1 VKDPVASCRL
11 PVASAGEASVT
22 DETALNNAMLYCPN
36 CSEKLRDRGCKLRCP
51 RCHYY
56 MSCSDYV

>member
-1 VKDPVASCRL
+1 M
-11 PVASAGEASVT
+11 T